1 MNHRPALLGLV
12 LFVILAMAGCSGLPT
27 TSGVRAGRAID
38 NHAAPTVGNIEYPGP
53 SAGASQKDI
62 VGGFLD
68 ATAGTNQ
75 NYERAREYLTKDA
88 DSSWAPRTV
97 AVTTGS
103 RDLMASGTNSITAT
117 AESDA
122 ALDAQGHLSE
132 SPDGT
137 TTSADFGLT
146 KVAGEWRI
154 SKLPADFGL
163 WMNVDQ
169 FKRIYQP
176 QEVYYAAATGH
187 TLVPDTQWYTQTG
200 LVSSLAAA
208 VVRGAPSWMS
218 GMTAA
223 PLPKGS
229 ELTGSS
235 VSIDNDG
242 VASVNVSEEVLSAT
256 PSQRTALWASMLATL
271 GQVSEV
277 RRVVV
282 LVGGARLQAPNLP
295 ESPTTPSDFG
305 YTAVSGNP
313 AQLVG
318 RTSDT
323 QLQWMD
329 AGDAG
334 VDLRDKNHSKD
345 HPTLPTINHNWYRL
359 AVSGDGKQ
367 VAAIDGANAVLGRW
381 VNGRLSRIAGFGTD
395 LVAPSFSSTRAGS
408 GDSVDELWVAGRST
422 AKDGGAS
429 SAYGT
434 LWVVDAELPVADA
447 QPQPIDASW
456 LRDKHIIAIRL
467 SPDGERI
474 AVAVRT
480 AGGASQVYVAGV
492 VRGKKG
498 HAQALTK
505 PLRVAPSVTDVR
517 DVGWI
522 DYVTLAVLCD
532 DRDTGGIEPVSVPIG
547 GLSTG
552 LGDTAGGSYLVAT
565 GAGASSLYVGTDA
578 DTVLTRV
585 GASWQKVPGVRAMI
599 ASGT

>member
-1 MNHRPALLGLV
+1 MTRRSALLGLI
-12 LFVILAMAGCSGLPT
+12 LLVILTMTGCAGLPT
-27 TSGVRAGRAID
+27 SSSVQAGAAID

-75 NYERAREYLTKDA
+75 NYERAREYLTETA
-88 DSSWAPRTV
+88 DRSWVPRTV
-97 AVTTGS
+97 AVTSGS
-103 RDLMASGTNSITAT
+103 RDLMASGTNSVTAT
-117 AESDA
+117 VESDA
-122 ALDAQGHLSE
+122 ALDAQGHLTE
-132 SPDGT
+132 EPGGAT
-137 TTSADFGLT
+137 TTAEFGLT
-146 KVAGEWRI
+146 KVKGEWRI

-208 VVRGAPSWMS
+208 VVRGAPSWMQ
-218 GMTAA
+218 GMTLAA
-223 PLPKGS
+223 LPKGS

-242 VASVNVSEEVLSAT
+242 VASVNVSNEVLSAT

-282 LVGGARLQAPNLP
+282 LVGGARLQTPGLP
-295 ESPTTPSDFG
+295 DSPSAPSDFG

-318 RTSDT
+318 RTSAT
-323 QLQWMD
+323 QLQWLD
-329 AGDAG
+329 GNDS
-334 VDLRDKNHSKD
+334 VLDLRDKNHSKD
-345 HPTLPTINHNWYRL
+345 HPALPDINHNWYRL

-367 VAAIDGANAVLGRW
+367 VAAIDGANQVLGRW
-381 VNGRLSRIAGFGTD
+381 VDGHLSRIAGFGTD
-395 LVAPSFSSTRAGS
+395 LVAPSFSTTRAAS
-408 GDSVDELWVAGRST
+408 GDSVNELWVAGRST
-422 AKDGGAS
+422 SKDGGAG

-447 QPQPIDASW
+447 QPQPVEASW
-456 LRDKHIIAIRL
+456 LRDKHITAIRL

-474 AVAVRT
+474 AVAVSG
-480 AGGASQVYVAGV
+480 AGGSAQVYVAGV
-492 VRGKKG
+492 VRGKNG
-498 HAQALTK
+498 HAQSLTT
-505 PLRVAPSVTDVR
+505 PLRVAPSVTNVS

-522 DYVTLAVLCD
+522 DYVTLAVLCQD
-532 DRDTGGIEPVSVPIG
+532 PTTDSVQPVSVPIG
-547 GLSTG
+547 GLSSG
-552 LGDTAGGSYLVAT
+552 LGDTPGGTHLVAT
-565 GAGASSLYVGTDA
+565 GAGVSSLYVETNA

-585 GASWQKVPGVRAMI
+585 GATWQKVPGVMAMI

>member
-1 MNHRPALLGLV
+1 MSRRPALLALV
-12 LFVILAMAGCSGLPT
+12 LVVVLTMAGCSGLPT
-27 TSGVRAGRAID
+27 TSNVQPGRAID
-38 NHAAPTVGNIEYPGP
+38 NHAPPTVGNIEYPGP
-53 SAGASQKDI
+53 ATGASQKDI

-75 NYERAREYLTKDA
+75 NYERAREYLTKQA
-88 DSSWAPRTV
+88 RDSWVPRTV
-97 AVTTGS
+97 AVTSGS
-103 RDLMASGTNSITAT
+103 RDLTASGGNHISAT
-117 AESDA
+117 ADSDA
-122 ALDAQGHLSE
+122 ELDAQAHLTE
-132 SPDGT
+132 QPEGAT
-137 TTSADFGLT
+137 TTADFGLS
-146 KVAGEWRI
+146 KVGGEWRI

-208 VVRGAPSWMS
+208 VVRGAPSWMQ
-218 GMTAA
+218 GMTLAA
-223 PLPKGS
+223 LPKGS
-229 ELTGSS
+229 ELAGSS

-242 VASVNVSEEVLSAT
+242 VASVNVSKEVLAAT
-256 PSQRTALWASMLATL
+256 STQRTALWASMLATL

-295 ESPTTPSDFG
+295 RNPGAPSDFG
-305 YTAVSGNP
+305 YAAVSGNP

-318 RTSDT
+318 RTSET
-323 QLQWMD
+323 HLQWMD
-329 AGDAG
+329 AGDSGA
-334 VDLRDKNHSKD
+334 DLRNQSHSKGR
-345 HPTLPTINHNWYRL
+345 PALPVINHNWYRL

-381 VNGRLSRIAGFGTD
+381 LNGHLSRITGFGTD
-395 LVAPSFSSTRAGS
+395 LVAPSFSTTRVEAS
-408 GDSVDELWVAGRST
+408 DAVNELWVAGRST
-422 AKDGGAS
+422 PKDSGGKSAS
-429 SAYGT
+429 GT

-447 QPQPIDASW
+447 QPQPIDAAW
-456 LRDKHIIAIRL
+456 LKSKRITAIRL

-480 AGGASQVYVAGV
+480 AGGAAQVYVAGV

-498 HAQALTK
+498 HAQSLTK
-505 PLRVAPSVTDVR
+505 PLRVAPSVTNVR

-532 DRDTGGIEPVSVPIG
+532 DRVTGGVEPMSVPIG
-547 GLSTG
+547 GLSSG
-552 LGDTAGGSYLVAT
+552 LGETPGGTHLVAT
-565 GAGASSLYVGTDA
+565 GAGASSLYVETDA

-585 GASWQKVPGVRAMI
+585 GASWQKVTGVRAMI